1 MAHNESRSGRSPVA
15 DRVAQ
20 TTGDAIRAARAHDP
34 EAFDAATDLLAL
46 HPESREVHALM
57 LRELLE
63 TVFPD
68 GLTGDDVSEVM
79 TNTSRAA
86 ASWNPAVSPAAVA
99 LVLTGALGVG
109 DIADP
114 DALPSAGQLDAET
127 TAAALVVI
135 ADLTAR
141 AEVDPME
148 CLTRA
153 VEEIRRAQTME
164 MP

>member
-1 MAHNESRSGRSPVA
+1 MPHNESRSERSPMA

-20 TTGDAIRAARAHDP
+20 TTGEAIRAARAHDS
-34 EAFDAATDLLAL
+34 EAFGAATDLLAL

-57 LRELLE
+57 IRELLE

-79 TNTSRAA
+79 TSTSRAA
-86 ASWNPAVSPAAVA
+86 ASWTSAVSPAAVA

-109 DIADP
+109 DTADP
-114 DALPSAGQLDAET
+114 DALPSAGLDAET

-135 ADLTAR
+135 TDLTAR
-141 AEVDPME
+141 ADVDPME
-148 CLTRA
+148 YVTRA
-153 VEEIRRAQTME
+153 VDEIRRAQTME

>member
-1 MAHNESRSGRSPVA
+1 MPHNESRSDRSSVA

-20 TTGDAIRAARAHDP
+20 TTGEAIRAARAHDS
-34 EAFDAATDLLAL
+34 EAFGAATDLLAL

-79 TNTSRAA
+79 TSTSRAA
-86 ASWNPAVSPAAVA
+86 ASWTSAVSPTAVA

-109 DIADP
+109 DTADP
-114 DALPSAGQLDAET
+114 DALPSAGLLDAET

-135 ADLTAR
+135 TDLTAR
-141 AEVDPME
+141 ADVDPME
-148 CLTRA
+148 YVTRA
-153 VEEIRRAQTME
+153 VDEIRRAQTME

>member
-1 MAHNESRSGRSPVA
+1 MSHNESRSDRSPMA
-15 DRVAQ
+15 NKVAQ
-20 TTGDAIRAARAHDP
+20 TTGHAIRAARARDS
-34 EAFDAATDLLAL
+34 EAFDAAADLLAL
-46 HPESREVHALM
+46 HHESREVHALM

-79 TNTSRAA
+79 TDTSRAVA
-86 ASWNPAVSPAAVA
+86 TWNPAVNPAAVA

-109 DIADP
+109 DTADP
-114 DALPSAGQLDAET
+114 HAVSSAGLVRTET

-135 ADLTAR
+135 TDLAAR
-141 AEVDPME
+141 AGVDP
-148 CLTRA
+148 TAYVNRA

>member
-1 MAHNESRSGRSPVA
+1 MPHNESRSERSPMA

-20 TTGDAIRAARAHDP
+20 TTGEAIRAARAHDS
-34 EAFDAATDLLAL
+34 EAFGAATDLLAL
-46 HPESREVHALM
+46 HPESREVHAIT

-79 TNTSRAA
+79 TSTSRAA
-86 ASWNPAVSPAAVA
+86 ASWTAAASPAAVA

-109 DIADP
+109 DTAGA
-114 DALPSAGQLDAET
+114 DALPSAGLPDAET

-135 ADLTAR
+135 TDLTAR
-141 AEVDPME
+141 ADVDPME
-148 CLTRA
+148 YVTRA
-153 VEEIRRAQTME
+153 VDEIRRAQTME

>member
-1 MAHNESRSGRSPVA
+1 MPHNESRSERSPMA

-20 TTGDAIRAARAHDP
+20 TTGEAIRAARAHDS
-34 EAFDAATDLLAL
+34 EAFGAATDLLAL
-46 HPESREVHALM
+46 HPESREVHAIT

-68 GLTGDDVSEVM
+68 GLTGDDVSEVI
-79 TNTSRAA
+79 TSTSRAA
-86 ASWNPAVSPAAVA
+86 ASWTSAVSPAAVA

-109 DIADP
+109 DTADP
-114 DALPSAGQLDAET
+114 DALPSAGLLDAET

-135 ADLTAR
+135 TDLTAR
-141 AEVDPME
+141 ADVDPME
-148 CLTRA
+148 YVTRA
-153 VEEIRRAQTME
+153 VDEIRRTQTME

>member
-1 MAHNESRSGRSPVA
+1 MSHNESRIDRSSIA
-15 DRVAQ
+15 DMVAQ
-20 TTGDAIRAARAHDP
+20 TTGQAIRAARAYDF
-34 EAFDAATDLLAL
+34 EAFDATADLLAL

-63 TVFPD
+63 TAFPD

-79 TNTSRAA
+79 TTTSRAV
-86 ASWNPAVSPAAVA
+86 ASWNSAISPASLA

-109 DIADP
+109 DTADSH
-114 DALPSAGQLDAET
+114 ALSSAGLLDTET
-127 TAAALVVI
+127 TAAALLVI
-135 ADLTAR
+135 ADLAAR
-141 AEVDPME
+141 AEVDPAAY
-148 CLTRA
+148 LTRA